1 MNFPLFFSYCLVV
14 DAEMILASLRGEG
27 SLDCSSIIV
36 LGLVKSVSPLIGPMS
51 IIDHKNQLH
60 MNRPW

>member
-1 MNFPLFFSYCLVV
+1 
-14 DAEMILASLRGEG
+14 
-27 SLDCSSIIV
+27 
-36 LGLVKSVSPLIGPMS
+36 VKSVSPLIGPMS